1 MIRATYLLD
10 PVDAAP
16 ALAELASV
24 GVPWGS
30 SAARAQVVAS
40 APGDGAAGRVTIGF
54 PVEVW
59 GDDLPLLLST
69 VVAGEVM
76 DRGDVAVCRLIDL
89 EVPDGLLPG
98 PAFAAP
104 DNVLVGAVLAPA
116 AGATPRDLG
125 SVAADMARGGVDVIV
140 DPVPLADP
148 PWCSIEDRVAE
159 VTARI
164 PGDVSYF
171 VNVSGNSGTVMHRA
185 TVAVDMGAGGLVIH
199 AGTQGLD
206 AVRLLREAD
215 LGVPVFAH
223 RVGFGPWMRSRSFG
237 VAPVVLARL
246 LRLAGADCVMCGAFG
261 GTRADT
267 PEDVIAQVAAC
278 REPIGAT
285 AVPASV
291 AVLDGGLDP
300 GTAAGQVQRL
310 DGTGL
315 LILLDA
321 AAYQYPGGIEAAV
334 RGTVESLRVFD

>member
-10 PVDAAP
+10 PADRAP

-30 SAARAQVVAS
+30 PAARAQVLAVE
-40 APGDGAAGRVTIGF
+40 PGRRTGGRVTIGF
-54 PVEVW
+54 PVELW
-59 GDDLPLLLST
+59 GDDLTLLLST
-69 VVAGEVM
+69 VVAGELL
-76 DRGDVAVCRLIDL
+76 DRADLTACRLVAL
-89 EVPDGLLPG
+89 ELPDGLLPG

-104 DNVLVGAVLAPA
+104 DGVLVGAVLAPA
-116 AGATPRDLG
+116 AGASPRDLA
-125 SVAADMARGGVDVIV
+125 SVAADLARGGVDVIV

-159 VTARI
+159 VTSSI
-164 PGDVSYF
+164 PNEVSYF
-171 VNVSGNSGTVMHRA
+171 VNITGNSGQVMHRA

-223 RVGFGPWMRSRSFG
+223 RVGFTAWTRNPAFG
-237 VAPVVLARL
+237 VTPAVLAQL

-261 GTRADT
+261 GSRADS
-267 PEDVIAQVAAC
+267 PDDVQAQVDAC
-278 REPIGAT
+278 REPLGGN
-285 AVPASV
+285 VPASV

-300 GTAAGQVQRL
+300 GTAAGQLQRL
-310 DGTGL
+310 DGGGFL
-315 LILLDA
+315 VLLDA
-321 AAYQYPGGIEAAV
+321 AAYQHPGGIEAAV
-334 RGTVESLRVFD
+334 RGTVESLRVFE